1 MAVTNKE
8 GDTVSY
14 NINNGGNNSNSADIL
29 QFIGQW
35 LTTTGDTWALIS
47 QAIALK
53 QD

>member
-1 MAVTNKE
+1 MTKKE

-14 NINNGGNNSNSADIL
+14 NINNGGNNSNFADIL

-35 LTTTGDTWALIS
+35 LTTTGDTLALIG